1 MSGLSTLSKQ
11 IAKHGRYG
19 DDEILHISKAE
30 IAGLDTLARSI
41 YGHPLTYNPATGQK
55 EAFLFL
61 PFLAPLLASAGVL
74 GAGMTGLGALGT
86 GLLAGGAGALEAS
99 ARGMDDPLKQGLMAG
114 LTAGAG
120 SALTSGIMGA
130 AGQPGFDAAANSMA
144 SSMGGG
150 AQTADMLAQNMAA
163 GATPSGAASSLFGSM
178 GSTPIVNPTA
188 MTEIGSTM
196 AQYPNV
202 ADHGF
207 AIAAERVAPTLQQ
220 AAAPSA
226 LDLAGPST
234 TQFGT
239 GLKNL
244 ATDDKALGAF
254 LSAPATK
261 GAAIAGATGLAGM
274 SQLDYEA
281 KTKAENDAREAE
293 KQQKYNVLKNQ
304 IRQRYADAGRT
315 GWWGQPGVLPGVT
328 FADGGQ
334 IPQTVGYTAA
344 DQMRSSSFTP
354 FVSTAAPQFAKGG
367 QVFPMQAGG
376 FVLPKYAVDAVG
388 GGNNDRG
395 LVALKRK
402 VGATPIRGKGTGVS
416 DSIPAKIDG
425 KIPAKVSNGEA
436 YVSPKGVKKAGGSK
450 QLYTMMAAA
459 KKAQKG

>member
-19 DDEILHISKAE
+19 DDEILHVNKAE
-30 IAGLDTLARSI
+30 IAGLDNLARKI
-41 YGHPLTYNPATGQK
+41 YGHPLTRNPATGQK

-61 PFLAPLLASAGVL
+61 PFLAPMLASAGAL

-130 AGQPGFDAAANSMA
+130 AGQPGMGGGPQMANMFEQNLATGADPFDAAGSLVG
-144 SSMGGG
+144 SMGGS
-150 AQTADMLAQNMAA
+150 
-163 GATPSGAASSLFGSM
+163 P
-178 GSTPIVNPTA
+178 
-188 MTEIGSTM
+188 
-196 AQYPNV
+196 
-202 ADHGF
+202 
-207 AIAAERVAPTLQQ
+207 
-220 AAAPSA
+220 APSA
-226 LDLAGPST
+226 LDLAGAKM
-234 TQFGT
+234 TQFGS

-261 GAAIAGATGLAGM
+261 GAAIAGATGLAGT

-281 KTKAENDAREAE
+281 KTKAENDAREAD
-293 KQQKYNVLKNQ
+293 KQQKYDALKNQ
-304 IRQRYADAGRT
+304 IKQRYADAGRT

-344 DQMRSSSFTP
+344 DQTRSSSFTP
-354 FVSTAAPQFAKGG
+354 FVSTAAPQFANGG

-376 FVLPKYAVDAVG
+376 FVVPKYAVDAVG

-402 VGATPIRGKGTGVS
+402 IGAKPIRGKGTGTS

-450 QLYTMMAAA
+450 QLYRMMAAA